1 MHDFTG
7 AGIEG
12 INIAIIGGHAGSTI
26 PPLFS
31 QDTAAVTMAL
41 DKIPDVDKKVQDAG
55 TAVGRCSPDNE
66 GSAHADEAICVQAE
80 RSSNRAVAKRSRFR
94 PSGQTTERSDG
105 QVPTPA
111 ASCANERF
119 DSTWHGALERLV
131 AERPQEL
138 AKEGVSKSPCH
149 SVARHSHAQKPR
161 MCACAAAVF
170 LSAPPPPRPANPRC
184 HCVDRGSP
192 ARGSAQSLTA

>member
-1 MHDFTG
+1 MCANRFMHDFTG

-66 GSAHADEAICVQAE
+66 GVSACGRSDLCAGRAVEQPSGCQAKQVSTEWSNDRAVGRASAHPGCQLCE
-80 RSSNRAVAKRSRFR
+80 RTV
-94 PSGQTTERSDG
+94 
-105 QVPTPA
+105 
-111 ASCANERF
+111 
-119 DSTWHGALERLV
+119 
-131 AERPQEL
+131 
-138 AKEGVSKSPCH
+138 
-149 SVARHSHAQKPR
+149 
-161 MCACAAAVF
+161 
-170 LSAPPPPRPANPRC
+170 
-184 HCVDRGSP
+184 
-192 ARGSAQSLTA
+192 